1 MLSLEQAVEKT
12 LASVAPLEPEFV
24 VLNEAYRRYAAQNLH
39 ANVSLP
45 GFDNSAMD
53 GYAVISSDLKGASE
67 KMPTSLQNIG
77 VVPAGDGPDKKITP
91 GCCMRI
97 FTGSPIPEGAN
108 AVVMQEGCE
117 INTNENCVLC
127 ADEVKPWENIRMKGE
142 DVQTGTNC
150 LRKDKK
156 STQ

>member
-1 MLSLEQAVEKT
+1 
-12 LASVAPLEPEFV
+12 
-24 VLNEAYRRYAAQNLH
+24 
-39 ANVSLP
+39 
-45 GFDNSAMD
+45 MD
-53 GYAVISSDLKGASE
+53 SYAVISSDLKCASE

-117 INTNENCVLC
+117 INTNENRVLC
-127 ADEVKPWENIRMKGE
+127 ATKLSPGKHPDERRTFKPGS
-142 DVQTGTNC
+142 NC
-150 LRKDKK
+150 LRRDKK
-156 STQ
+156 STQEHSDSWRQPAITKSKLAASRMWESFRPVTNWSKRQKN

>member
-12 LASVAPLEPEFV
+12 LASVARLEPEFV

-67 KMPTSLQNIG
+67 KTPNSLHNIG

-108 AVVMQEGCE
+108 AVVMQEVMD
-117 INTNENCVLC
+117 VLTAWVAPFRSASCFSVAVWLFPSTLPIVPC
-127 ADEVKPWENIRMKGE
+127 ASVLQ
-142 DVQTGTNC
+142 V
-150 LRKDKK
+150 L
-156 STQ
+156 